1 MSTTTFTPGP
11 WRRIGHRAI
20 AVGNSPDMKIICEVW
35 SGGVGIEEA
44 NGNEALIEAA
54 PEMHSTLTAIQGAL
68 SAGNA
73 FLPDQVRQRLMDVL
87 TDAAGGNRP

>member
-11 WRRIGHRAI
+11 WRRIGHRTI
-20 AVGNSPDMKIICEVW
+20 AVGNRPDMKIICEVL

-54 PEMHSTLTAIQGAL
+54 PEMHATLTAILGAL
-68 SAGNA
+68 NAGNA
-73 FLPDQVRQRLMDVL
+73 FLPHRVLQRLMDVL
-87 TDAAGGNRP
+87 TDASGGNRP